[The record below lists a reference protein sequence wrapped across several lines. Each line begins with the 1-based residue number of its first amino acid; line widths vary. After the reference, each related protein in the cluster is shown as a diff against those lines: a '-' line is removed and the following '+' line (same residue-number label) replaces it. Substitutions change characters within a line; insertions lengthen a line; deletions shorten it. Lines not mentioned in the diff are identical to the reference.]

1 MKKTLALV
9 VGLSAIAAAQSAGAE
24 TLKVAVAQRGFW
36 NSTCIDIG
44 LKQGYFKEAGLD
56 IEILYTEGGA
66 STLTPVIA
74 GSIDIAMTN
83 GILGV
88 VAAYAKGMPVRIISA
103 EATGAADAFWYARPE
118 SGIKGL

>member
-1 MKKTLALV
+1 MHKTLALL
-9 VGLSAIAAAQSAGAE
+9 VGVISLTAAETAAAE

-36 NSTCIDIG
+36 NSTFVDVA

-74 GSIDIAMTN
+74 GSI
-83 GILGV
+83 
-88 VAAYAKGMPVRIISA
+88 
-103 EATGAADAFWYARPE
+103 E
-118 SGIKGL
+118 SR